1 MIYQSLFI
9 RIFLIL
15 LLATPLYCQATDVP
29 IKIHI
34 TDKESGAPIQG
45 YKVSL
50 TTAYFG
56 NATAAIKPIATLG
69 LTDDCGN
76 LTATAPLDKANFAV
90 HGMPVDSTFILLFEH
105 CAYGQFYK
113 EVPAFGPVQAYEVS
127 KPFVYELKVSTDDSK
142 SFIKL
147 DWKAHNSTIPVYVAS
162 GYTDFIKGEQ
172 LHITRS
178 VDGSPAADFVYTW
191 TYTADE
197 TGSFVDTDVNPVG
210 NHVYVYGIN
219 PTKDYRSLPGCSST
233 WETISLTL
241 NSATPA
247 STTILPTPVP
257 DVSHCVVLAAEKDI
271 YQNLDVF
278 PIPYEDRIT
287 VKPDEKIGRAFSLTV
302 SSVLGQQLYSI
313 QNPTLSQSGELIL
326 DLSVLP
332 AGLQILELRT
342 KTSRQVVRISKVR

>member
-1 MIYQSLFI
+1 MIYQCLFI
-9 RIFLIL
+9 RIILIV

-50 TTAYFG
+50 TSAYFG
-56 NATAAIKPIATLG
+56 NATAAIQPIATLG

-76 LTATAPLDKANFAV
+76 LTATAPLDKAYFGV
-90 HGMPVDSTFILLFEH
+90 HGGPVDSTFILLFEH

-113 EVPAFGPVQAYEVS
+113 EVPAFAPLQEYEVS
-127 KPFVYELKVSTDDSK
+127 KPFVYELKVSTDESK

-162 GYTDFIKGEQ
+162 GY
-172 LHITRS
+172 
-178 VDGSPAADFVYTW
+178 
-191 TYTADE
+191 
-197 TGSFVDTDVNPVG
+197 
-210 NHVYVYGIN
+210 
-219 PTKDYRSLPGCSST
+219 
-233 WETISLTL
+233 
-241 NSATPA
+241 
-247 STTILPTPVP
+247 
-257 DVSHCVVLAAEKDI
+257 
-271 YQNLDVF
+271 
-278 PIPYEDRIT
+278 EDRIT
-287 VKPDEKIGRAFSLTV
+287 VKPGEKIGRAFSLTV

-313 QNPTLSQSGELIL
+313 QNPTLSKSGELIL

-342 KTSRQVVRISKVR
+342 KTSRQVIRISKVR